1 MGWSERTINRELS
14 LSNHSMMPIKII
26 TTSIACVA
34 ILIVIAACHSIK
46 PVSGKT
52 AGGSEMLFANQ
63 WNLAEL
69 NGTAV
74 TSGKAYLL
82 FYPGQ
87 VSKVSGNAGC
97 NNMTGTF
104 ELKGVNF
111 IKFSPMAITSMAC
124 APGTREPE
132 FTVALGTVNNWSI
145 INNQLL
151 LKNGKELLAKLK
163 AVAVESSGLYGDW
176 ELNYISGPRIAFDG
190 LYPDKKPMITFNS
203 TVNEL
208 GGNTSC
214 NGFSSKITID
224 GNKITIAEPFAK
236 TMIFCEG
243 GGETTF
249 LNMLKKVNKYAVT
262 DGNTLTF
269 MIDDVAVMRF
279 AKKVTAK
286 G

>member
-1 MGWSERTINRELS
+1 MK
-14 LSNHSMMPIKII
+14 KII
-26 TTSIACVA
+26 TSIAFLA
-34 ILIVIAACHSIK
+34 ILILIVSCHNTK
-46 PVSGKT
+46 PISGGT
-52 AGGSEMLFANQ
+52 TGGSEMLFANQ

-74 TSGKAYLL
+74 TTGKAHLL

-87 VSKVSGNAGC
+87 VSRISGNAGC
-97 NNMTGTF
+97 NNLNGTF
-104 ELKGVNF
+104 ELTGVNF
-111 IKFSPMAITSMAC
+111 VKFSTLTTTRMAC
-124 APGTREPE
+124 EPGIRETE
-132 FTVALGTVNNWSI
+132 FTEALDKVNNWSI

-151 LKNGKELLAKLK
+151 LNNGRILLAKLN
-163 AVAVESSGLYGDW
+163 AVTVETSKLYGDW

-190 LYPDKKPMITFNS
+190 LYPDKKPQISFRLD
-203 TVNEL
+203 VNEL

-243 GGETTF
+243 GGESTF
-249 LNMLKKVNKYAVT
+249 LNMLKKVNKYAVE
-262 DGNTLTF
+262 GNTLTF
-269 MIDDVAVMRF
+269 LIDDVAAMRF
-279 AKKVTAK
+279 TKKVTGK

>member
-1 MGWSERTINRELS
+1 MKKTIVSITS
-14 LSNHSMMPIKII
+14 LPLLILMAGCHGTKKIAGI
-26 TTSIACVA
+26 
-34 ILIVIAACHSIK
+34 
-46 PVSGKT
+46 P
-52 AGGSEMLFANQ
+52 GGSEMLYASQ

-69 NGTAV
+69 NGTLV
-74 TSGKAYLL
+74 TSGKAHLL

-87 VSKVSGNAGC
+87 VSRVSGNAGC
-97 NNMTGTF
+97 NNLNGTF
-104 ELKGVNF
+104 ELTSTNF
-111 IKFSPMAITSMAC
+111 IKFSPLATTRMAC
-124 APGTREPE
+124 EPGIRETE
-132 FTVALGTVNNWSI
+132 FTEALGKVNNWSI

-151 LKNGKELLAKLK
+151 FNNGKILLAKLN
-163 AVAVESSGLYGDW
+163 ATTAESSMLHGDW

-190 LYPDKKPMITFNS
+190 LYPDKKPQITFNL
-203 TVNEL
+203 TANEL

-262 DGNTLTF
+262 DGNTLEF
-269 MIDDVAVMRF
+269 MIDDVPVMRF
-279 AKKVTAK
+279 TRKVTGK